1 MRRRLIGL
9 VKFLTANVFASL
21 IFSVV
26 GYFYYFGGLGIE
38 PPIADEVWKRATP
51 NGRVSRYVEGAVSVR
66 LDANGYNNEY
76 YRDANRDL
84 ADVDALVMGSSHVE
98 GFNLEKPFVYLLNE
112 RFADSEATKS
122 FYQCGASSHTLT
134 ASIARYEDALKLFR
148 PKRYVLVEACLIPD
162 LKEIRRALNDELE
175 NRPAPAALRPWFARV
190 WGLTWGLGRLNQY
203 WAFRAKRESGS
214 SAPPS
219 IESRE
224 ELEAGW
230 TELARRVVEISR
242 RYRVR
247 PIFFF
252 HLNAELGENGEYL
265 PRSEVERLP
274 AFRAICEREGIV
286 FVDATERFRREY
298 EENDVWHYGFGN
310 AGIISGHLNRDGH
323 RVVAD
328 VLEETIRKLDAQK
341 EKDESE
347 KRVDF

>member
-1 MRRRLIGL
+1 MRRRLIGF
-9 VKFLTANVFASL
+9 VKFLTANVVASL
-21 IFSVV
+21 IFSGV

-51 NGRVSRYVEGAVSVR
+51 NGRVSRYVEGAVCIR

-98 GFNLEKPFVYLLNE
+98 GFNLNKPFVYLLNE
-112 RFADSEATKS
+112 RFADSEGTKS
-122 FYQCGASSHTLT
+122 FYQCGASSHTFD
-134 ASIARYEDALKLFR
+134 ASIARYEDAVKLFR

-162 LKEIRRALNDELE
+162 LKEIRRALNDEFE
-175 NRPAPAALRPWFARV
+175 NRPAPVALRPWFARV
-190 WGLTWGLGRLNQY
+190 WGLTWGIGRLNQY
-203 WAFRAKRESGS
+203 FAFRAKRAGEENASTV
-214 SAPPS
+214 
-219 IESRE
+219 ESRE
-224 ELEAGW
+224 ALEAGW
-230 TELARRVVEISR
+230 TALARRVVEISR
-242 RYRVR
+242 RYGAR

-252 HLNAELGENGEYL
+252 HLNANLGENGEYL
-265 PRSEVERLP
+265 PRPEIENLP

-323 RVVAD
+323 RAVAD

-341 EKDESE
+341 KENESE